1 MQVFKAVFK
10 IVKRHK
16 LSIIVYMAIFFGLTL
31 ILSSNGAENEKANF
45 SKVSL
50 QIGVD
55 NQDKGELGAALVE
68 YISRNNEI
76 KDVPSD
82 HKKLLDAMYYQ
93 EVEYVLVIPEDFT
106 EKFLKG
112 ERDGALQGTVVPG
125 SNANYLT
132 ETEINKFLGT
142 LGMYV
147 DGGFAPEEAVEQTL
161 SDMEEESKVEFL
173 DASDAQEKPAAYYYF
188 QYLPYIFLC
197 ILLISLGE
205 ILMAFNKKDMEAR
218 NKCSSMT
225 FTQRNMQMI
234 LGSIGL
240 ALVEYFVFVVVAFIM
255 YPDFMWSI
263 RGVLSALNALVYLL
277 VSLSIAFFAGRLAK
291 NEGELN
297 MMANVIGLGFSFLG
311 GIFVP
316 LEIMSEGVRNVA
328 KFIPAYWY
336 VQSNDMIYK
345 MESLTGAGEIFRNCL
360 VILAFAI
367 AVLAAALV
375 VNRMK
380 ARTA

>member
-31 ILSSNGAENEKANF
+31 MLSSNGAENEQTNF

-50 QIGVD
+50 QVGVD
-55 NQDKGELGAALVE
+55 NQDEGELGAALVE
-68 YISRNNEI
+68 YISQGNEI
-76 KDVPSD
+76 KDVPND
-82 HKKLLDAMYYQ
+82 HEKLLDAMYYQ

-112 ERDGALQGTVVPG
+112 ERDGVLQGTVVPG

-132 ETEINKFLGT
+132 ETEIDKFLGT

-147 DGGFAPEEAVEQTL
+147 DGGFALEEAVEQTF

-173 DASDAQEKPAAYYYF
+173 NASDAQEKPAAYYYF

-225 FTQRNMQMI
+225 FTQRNIQMI

-240 ALVEYFVFVVVAFIM
+240 ALIEYFVFMVVAFVM
-255 YPDFMWSI
+255 YPDFMCSI
-263 RGVLSALNALVYLL
+263 RGMLSALNALVYLL

-291 NEGELN
+291 NVGELN

-316 LEIMSEGVRNVA
+316 LEVMNEGVRNVA

-336 VQSNDMIYK
+336 AQSNGMIYK

>member
-10 IVKRHK
+10 IINRHK
-16 LSIIVYMAIFFGLTL
+16 VSVIIYMAIFFAL
-31 ILSSNGAENEKANF
+31 ILIISSNGAENDQTNF

-50 QIGVD
+50 EIGMD
-55 NQDKGELGAALVE
+55 NRDEGELGAALME
-68 YISRNNEI
+68 FISRDNEI
-76 KDVPSD
+76 KEVPSD
-82 HKKLLDAMYYQ
+82 HEELLDAMYYQ

-112 ERDGALQGTVVPG
+112 ERDGVLQGTVVPG
-125 SNANYLT
+125 SNVNYLT

-147 DGGFAPEEAVEQTL
+147 DGGFTLEEAVNQTL
-161 SDMEEESKVEFL
+161 ADMEEESKVEFL
-173 DASDAQEKPAAYYYF
+173 DASDGQEKPVAYYYF

-240 ALVEYFVFVVVAFIM
+240 ALMEYLLFMVVAFVM
-255 YPDFMWSI
+255 YPDYMCSI
-263 RGVLSALNALVYLL
+263 RGLLSALNALVYLL

-291 NEGELN
+291 NDGELN

>member
-31 ILSSNGAENEKANF
+31 MLSSNGAENEQTNF

-55 NQDKGELGAALVE
+55 NQDEGELGAALVE
-68 YISRNNEI
+68 YISQGNEI
-76 KDVPSD
+76 KDVPND
-82 HKKLLDAMYYQ
+82 HEELLDAMYYQ
-93 EVEYVLVIPEDFT
+93 EVEYVMVIPEDFT

-112 ERDGALQGTVVPG
+112 ERDGVLQGTVVPG

-132 ETEINKFLGT
+132 ETEIDKFLGT

-147 DGGFAPEEAVEQTL
+147 DGGFALEEAVEQTF

-173 DASDAQEKPAAYYYF
+173 NASDAQEKPAAYYYF

-225 FTQRNMQMI
+225 FTQRNIQMI

-240 ALVEYFVFVVVAFIM
+240 ALIEYFVFMVVAFVM
-255 YPDFMWSI
+255 YPDFMCSI
-263 RGVLSALNALVYLL
+263 RGMLSALNALVYLL

-291 NEGELN
+291 NVGELN

-316 LEIMSEGVRNVA
+316 LEVMNEGVRNVA

-336 VQSNDMIYK
+336 AQSNGMIYK
-345 MESLTGAGEIFRNCL
+345 MESMTGAGEIFRNCL

>member
-1 MQVFKAVFK
+1 
-10 IVKRHK
+10 
-16 LSIIVYMAIFFGLTL
+16 
-31 ILSSNGAENEKANF
+31 
-45 SKVSL
+45 
-50 QIGVD
+50 
-55 NQDKGELGAALVE
+55 
-68 YISRNNEI
+68 
-76 KDVPSD
+76 
-82 HKKLLDAMYYQ
+82 
-93 EVEYVLVIPEDFT
+93 
-106 EKFLKG
+106 
-112 ERDGALQGTVVPG
+112 
-125 SNANYLT
+125 
-132 ETEINKFLGT
+132 
-142 LGMYV
+142 
-147 DGGFAPEEAVEQTL
+147 
-161 SDMEEESKVEFL
+161 
-173 DASDAQEKPAAYYYF
+173 
-188 QYLPYIFLC
+188 
-197 ILLISLGE
+197 
-205 ILMAFNKKDMEAR
+205 MAFNKKDMEAR

-240 ALVEYFVFVVVAFIM
+240 ALVEYFVFMVVAFIM

-316 LEIMSEGVRNVA
+316 LEVMSEGVRNVA

-336 VQSNDMIYK
+336 AQSNGMIYK

>member
-10 IVKRHK
+10 IINRHK
-16 LSIIVYMAIFFGLTL
+16 LSVFIYIAIFFVLTL
-31 ILSSNGAENEKANF
+31 LISGNGAENDQTNF

-50 QIGVD
+50 QFGVD

-68 YISRNNEI
+68 YLSRSNEI
-76 KDVPSD
+76 KEVPSD
-82 HKKLLDAMYYQ
+82 HEKLLDQMYYQ
-93 EVEYVLVIPEDFT
+93 EVEYVLIIPEDFT
-106 EKFLKG
+106 EKFLEG
-112 ERDGALQGTVVPG
+112 ERDGVLQGTVVPG

-132 ETEINKFLGT
+132 QTEITKFMET

-147 DGGFAPEEAVEQTL
+147 DGGFEVEEAVKQTL
-161 SDMEEESKVEFL
+161 SDLEEESEVKFL
-173 DASDAQEKPAAYYYF
+173 DAADGQQRPAAYYYF
-188 QYLPYIFLC
+188 QYMPYIFLC
-197 ILLISLGE
+197 ILIISLGE

-218 NKCSSMT
+218 NKCSSMS
-225 FTQRNMQMI
+225 FIQRNMQLI

-240 ALVEYFVFVVVAFIM
+240 AFIEYLLFMVAAFVM
-255 YPDFMWSI
+255 YPDFMSSMK
-263 RGVLSALNALVYLL
+263 GCLSALNALVYLL
-277 VSLSIAFFAGRLAK
+277 LSLSIAFFAGRLAK
-291 NEGELN
+291 NDGELN

-316 LEIMSEGVRNVA
+316 LEFMSEGVRNVA

-336 VQSNDMIYK
+336 VQSNDIIYK
-345 MESLTGAGEIFRNCL
+345 LESFSEAGEVFKNCL
-360 VILAFAI
+360 VIMAFAV
-367 AVLAAALV
+367 AVFAAALV